1 MRKSAKIIFICFI
14 VVNMV
19 LWTHMIFTKIKI
31 PGMNIASAAS
41 KNENPVV
48 NEEIKVYK
56 GSIRYIK
63 ENNVLDSS
71 IAIEE
76 PFPGK
81 NFSNPQFFSD
91 GKIILVEEAL
101 EMVWNPSED
110 IWYNRILIIDLD
122 TLKITPLTEKGCG
135 RAALSPDENYI
146 AYEKHY
152 SIPQSLYGPG
162 TSSQEG
168 GSHDVWIMT
177 VDGNDK
183 RALTSD
189 KCSFL
194 PSWSSDGKW
203 IYFKKGQ
210 IMEGDSGFKPG
221 PESTWKVSKDGE
233 KLSGIEPPLQKG
245 IVITEPGVYSNW
257 EWQIFY
263 KKREIA
269 RSSTYPQIY
278 MIHGY
283 EWGPQAQLTD
293 NKHIVVTRYDD
304 ESKKISLVLIS
315 LDNLE
320 EIQLD
325 DTLNTDSYLV
335 ASCENYIAYVNSK
348 GRLCLVNTKN
358 LEKREIL
365 QFDPWRSLT
374 NFEDIVEGLWS
385 PKMDLLLIIVHGFQE
400 SGRLFRYR
408 LFKIKI

>member
-1 MRKSAKIIFICFI
+1 MRKSAKIIFTCFI
-14 VVNMV
+14 VVNIV
-19 LWTHMIFTKIKI
+19 LWTHIIFTKMKI
-31 PGMNIASAAS
+31 AGMNIASAAPEN
-41 KNENPVV
+41 KNPSVIQ
-48 NEEIKVYK
+48 EIKDEK

-71 IAIEE
+71 IELEE
-76 PFPGK
+76 LFPGK

-91 GKIILVEEAL
+91 GRRILVEEAL
-101 EMVWNPSED
+101 EMVGNPSQD

-152 SIPQSLYGPG
+152 SIPSPDPLR
-162 TSSQEG
+162 TFSRG
-168 GSHDVWIMT
+168 GASHDVWIMT
-177 VDGNDK
+177 ADGNNK

-189 KCSFL
+189 KWGYL
-194 PSWSSDGKW
+194 PSWSTDGKW
-203 IYFKKGQ
+203 VYFKKGQ
-210 IMEGDSGFKPG
+210 IIRGESGFETAPK
-221 PESTWKVSKDGE
+221 STWKISKKGR
-233 KLSGIEPPLQKG
+233 KLRRIDLPPQKD
-245 IVITEPGVYSNW
+245 IVIIKPGEYNNW

-263 KKREIA
+263 KKREITRA
-269 RSSTYPQIY
+269 SFYPQGD
-278 MIHGY
+278 MGGY
-283 EWGPQAQLTD
+283 LWVPQAQLTN

-320 EIQLD
+320 EIKLD
-325 DTLNTDSYLV
+325 DTLYFRIRLV
-335 ASCENYIAYVNSK
+335 ASCENYVAYVNSK

-365 QFDPWRSLT
+365 K
-374 NFEDIVEGLWS
+374 FEHITKGLWS
-385 PKMDLLLIIVHGFQE
+385 PKMDLLLIIVTGYQS
-400 SGRLFRYR
+400 SGSYHRYR